1 MTWLARLKKT
11 AVAPE
16 MDPTKPTKPPFVGF
30 VGTPAALSQNSGV
43 PVQAA
48 NDPAHAQN
56 FNREAFEERAAIME
70 HDGGLSRTEAERRA
84 FADGESQ
91 RKPEIEADDP
101 DRHSW
106 PRTTA
111 MNTAEIGAFT
121 ERLHL
126 FTRHGLD
133 YTEAETLADGLVA
146 RDRDQDDR
154 RLCLE
159 CLHLRGCDT
168 SWTCNQ
174 WRRAGLA
181 VSGVPAEVVKLLQR
195 CEGFNSKVPQS
206 AEQRSTR

>member
-1 MTWLARLKKT
+1 MGAPDLIQWLRRDGL
-11 AVAPE
+11 
-16 MDPTKPTKPPFVGF
+16 
-30 VGTPAALSQNSGV
+30 ALSLLPS
-43 PVQAA
+43 
-48 NDPAHAQN
+48 
-56 FNREAFEERAAIME
+56 
-70 HDGGLSRTEAERRA
+70 GGLAVQPASKLTDEHRRA
-84 FADGESQ
+84 IRQHRDALVLALTDGANLKE
-91 RKPEIEADDP
+91 PEGEAHDP

-106 PRTTA
+106 PHTTA

>member
-11 AVAPE
+11 AMPPE
-16 MDPTKPTKPPFVGF
+16 PDPTKPTKPLFVGF
-30 VGTPAALSQNSGV
+30 VGTPAGLSQKSGAGAT
-43 PVQAA
+43 AA
-48 NDPAHAQN
+48 NDPSQAQD
-56 FNREAFEERAAIME
+56 FDREAFEERAAIME
-70 HDGGLSRTEAERRA
+70 FDGGLSRTESERLA
-84 FADGESQ
+84 LSTDGANLK
-91 RKPEIEADDP
+91 KPEADDP

-106 PRTTA
+106 PHTTA
-111 MNTAEIGAFT
+111 MNTAEIDTFT
-121 ERLHL
+121 LRLHL

-133 YTEAETLADGLVA
+133 FTEAETLADGLVI
-146 RDRDQDDR
+146 RDRGEDNR

-159 CLHLRGCDT
+159 CLHLRGCGT

>member
-1 MTWLARLKKT
+1 MGAPDLIQWLRRDGLALALLPSGGL
-11 AVAPE
+11 AVQ
-16 MDPTKPTKPPFVGF
+16 
-30 VGTPAALSQNSGV
+30 PASKLT
-43 PVQAA
+43 
-48 NDPAHAQN
+48 DEH
-56 FNREAFEERAAIME
+56 REAIRHHRDALVLALTDDANLKEP
-70 HDGGLSRTEAERRA
+70 EAT
-84 FADGESQ
+84 
-91 RKPEIEADDP
+91 DP

-106 PRTTA
+106 PHTTA
-111 MNTAEIGAFT
+111 MNSSEIDAFNA
-121 ERLHL
+121 RVHL
-126 FTRHGLD
+126 FTRRGIGG
-133 YTEAETLADGLVA
+133 TEAEGLADGLVA

-159 CLHLRGCDT
+159 CLHLRGCGT